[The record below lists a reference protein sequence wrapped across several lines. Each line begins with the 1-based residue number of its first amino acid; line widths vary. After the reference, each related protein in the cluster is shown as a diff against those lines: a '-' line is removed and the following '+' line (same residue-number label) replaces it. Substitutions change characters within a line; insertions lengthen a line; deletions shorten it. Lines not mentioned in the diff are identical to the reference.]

1 MISRRRRTILRIF
14 QRLTRFGRRENV
26 RTAALVLFVALGP
39 VLAILTYLAFGQI
52 ETSISTPSLRLILTA
67 DLIYLL
73 LIAGL
78 IARRLAEAVA
88 ARRAKSAGSRLHM
101 RLTGVFSLVA
111 LAPTI
116 LVALFAVAT
125 INFGL
130 ESWFSERVQSVVGNS
145 LDAAEAYQSEHQD
158 DLRAD
163 ASIMA
168 TYLNRNKDRFP
179 LIDPADLRELLTSG
193 QQQMQR
199 ELSEA
204 YIIDGGGG
212 LRARGLLSYLFD
224 YEQPSE
230 ADLRIARAGQI
241 VIIEDWENNE
251 FRALVHLPSFADR
264 YLYVTRR
271 VDGQILEL
279 LDETRATVSL
289 YQQLE
294 GERGRLLF
302 EFALIYIGFAVIVIL
317 GAIWLAFWF
326 ADRLVRPVA
335 RLAGAA
341 QRVGAGDLDVRVR
354 EEAGD
359 DEIAMLSRVF
369 NRMTSQ
375 VKRQR
380 DALIVAR
387 NESDRRR
394 RVFEAVLSGV
404 SAGVIGLDEEGRV
417 DVMNHAARTLLTVE
431 NEDYAGRALGDVQP
445 DFAPLLSRIGEGR
458 VIQEQ
463 LQITTG
469 KRTEDLLIRIT
480 RHKVD
485 DAHFGYVVTFDS
497 ITDLMSAQRM
507 AAWGDVARRIAHEIK
522 NPLTPIQLSAER
534 MKRKYAKQIVDGRD
548 GFEQIADVIV
558 RQTNDLRRIVD
569 EFSRFAR
576 MPEAEKSPE
585 DICALIRD
593 AVLLRQDGAPNVAFV
608 IDIPE
613 LPVILRIDRGQIG
626 QAIGNLLKNAAEA
639 VEARVGDG
647 PREVR
652 LTLTRD
658 PYTTQILIE
667 DTGIGL
673 PDGDAARLFEPY
685 VTSREKGT
693 GLGLAIVKKIIED
706 HDGTLTLQNADEGQG
721 AVAKIVFPAA
731 LTSVHDT
738 PEETN
743 EALHA

>member
-1 MISRRRRTILRIF
+1 MRTIAL
-14 QRLTRFGRRENV
+14 FG
-26 RTAALVLFVALGP
+26 FVALGP
-39 VLAILTYLAFGQI
+39 VLAVLTFLEFGHI
-52 ETSISTPSLRLILTA
+52 DTPVSAPSLRIILTA

-78 IARRLAEAVA
+78 IARRVAEAVA
-88 ARRAKSAGSRLHM
+88 ARRAKSAGSRLHT
-101 RLTGVFSLVA
+101 RLTGVFALVA

-145 LDAAEAYQSEHQD
+145 LEAAEAYQSEHRE
-158 DLRAD
+158 DLRVD
-163 ASIMA
+163 AAVLANYI
-168 TYLNRNKDRFP
+168 NRNKDRYPF
-179 LIDPADLRELLTSG
+179 IDPADLRELLSTG

-204 YIIDGGGG
+204 YIIDGGGA
-212 LRARGLLSYLFD
+212 LRARGVLSYLFD

-230 ADLRIARAGQI
+230 SDLRIARAGQI
-241 VIIEDWENNE
+241 VILEDWENNE
-251 FRALVHLPSFADR
+251 FRALVHLTSFVDR
-264 YLYVTRR
+264 YLYVTRE

-279 LDETRATVSL
+279 LDETRATVTL
-289 YQQLE
+289 YEELE
-294 GERGRLLF
+294 GERGGLLF
-302 EFALIYIGFAVIVIL
+302 RFALIYIGFAVIVIL

-326 ADRLVRPVA
+326 ADRLARPVA

-354 EEAGD
+354 EEEGD

-404 SAGVIGLDEEGRV
+404 SAGVIGLDETGRI
-417 DVMNHAARTLLTVE
+417 DVINDAARGLLTLGD
-431 NEDYAGRALGDVQP
+431 EDYTGRMLDEVQPEFAALMAGLGDGKVAQ
-445 DFAPLLSRIGEGR
+445 
-458 VIQEQ
+458 QQ
-463 LQITTG
+463 LQITTQ
-469 KRTEDLLIRIT
+469 KRAEDLLIRIT

-485 DAHFGYVVTFDS
+485 EDHFGYVVTFDS

-534 MKRKYAKQIVDGRD
+534 MKRKYAKQIDEGRD

-569 EFSRFAR
+569 EFSKFAR
-576 MPEAEKSPE
+576 MPEPEKKPE

-593 AVLLRQDGAPNVAFV
+593 AVLLRQDGAP
-608 IDIPE
+608 DIRFETDLPDA
-613 LPVILRIDRGQIG
+613 PVILRLDRGQIG

-639 VEARVGDG
+639 VEAQEADG
-647 PREVR
+647 PSEVH
-652 LTLTRD
+652 LALTRD
-658 PYTTQILIE
+658 PYVTRITIT

-673 PDGDAARLFEPY
+673 PDGGAARLFEPY

-706 HDGTLTLQNADEGQG
+706 HDGTLDLRNSDNGTG
-721 AVAKIVFPAA
+721 AVAEIVFPAA
-731 LTSVHDT
+731 LTAVPDIT
-738 PEETN
+738 EETN